1 MKNTSPS
8 KKPVLNRMLS
18 YTKPYMGYLILSF
31 VSAIISV
38 AASLYA
44 PVLVGQ
50 GIDYIIGKDNVDFAA
65 VLPIVIKL
73 CCVVL
78 ISSLFTWVMT
88 VCTNTVSYR
97 TVNDLRRSVYA
108 KINTLP
114 LKYIDSSSRGDI
126 IGRVTVDIE
135 QISDGMLQGFSQF
148 FTGIVTIAG
157 TIIFMLSINVKI
169 AVTVILITPLS
180 LFVAAFITKISHDKF
195 RERSAVQG
203 ELSGCI
209 EELVGSQKIVKAFA
223 YEDRAQEKFEEINSR
238 LYTCGLK
245 AQFYSA
251 LTNPCTRFVNGLV
264 YAATGVFGAISVLEG
279 IASGN
284 PVMSVGQIATFLSYA
299 NQYTKPFNEITGVI
313 TELQAAFA
321 SARRVF
327 AVLDEEPEISDE
339 NGIEVTDS
347 KGSIEIKN
355 VSFSYDPKVPLI
367 QNLNL
372 SVKPGQKI
380 AIVGPTGCG
389 KTTFINLLMRF
400 YDVTEGEILIDG
412 VNIKNMKRK
421 NLRSLYGM
429 VLQDTWIFTGS
440 VKENIA
446 YGRPGASDEEIKNAA
461 STAHAHS
468 FIKRLENGYDTMLS
482 EDGGSLSQGQK
493 QLLSISRVMLTD
505 PPMLILDEATSS
517 IDTMTEQRIQ
527 KAFAKLMKGRTS
539 FIIAHRLST
548 IKDADLILV
557 MKDGNIIEQGRHEEL
572 LEKGGFYS
580 TLYNSQFEQVQQ

>member
-1 MKNTSPS
+1 MT
-8 KKPVLNRMLS
+8 
-18 YTKPYMGYLILSF
+18 
-31 VSAIISV
+31 
-38 AASLYA
+38 LYA
-44 PVLVGQ
+44 PVLIGN
-50 GIDYIIGKDNVDFAA
+50 GIDYIIGEGNVDFGK

-73 CCVVL
+73 CVVVL
-78 ISSLFTWVMT
+78 LSAVFTWVMT

-97 TVNDLRRSVYA
+97 TVNDLRHEVYE
-108 KINTLP
+108 KLNKLP
-114 LKYIDSSSRGDI
+114 LKYIDSTSRGDI

-169 AVTVILITPLS
+169 ALTVILITPLS

-209 EELVGSQKIVKAFA
+209 EEFVGNLKVVKAFA
-223 YEDRAQEKFEEINSR
+223 YEDRAEEKFEEINSR

-264 YAATGVFGAISVLEG
+264 YAATGVFGAVSVLTG
-279 IASGN
+279 IATGN
-284 PVMSVGQIATFLSYA
+284 AVMSVGQIATFLSYA

-313 TELQAAFA
+313 TELQSAFA

-327 AVLDEEPEISDE
+327 AIIDEEPESSDE
-339 NGIEVTDS
+339 NGIDVKTS
-347 KGSIEIKN
+347 KGNIEIKN
-355 VSFSYDPKVPLI
+355 VSFSYNPDVPLI

-372 SVKPGQKI
+372 SVKTGQKI

-412 VNIKNMKRK
+412 VNIKDMKRES
-421 NLRSLYGM
+421 LRSLYGM

-446 YGRPGASDEEIKNAA
+446 YGRPDATDEEIKQAA
-461 STAHAHS
+461 VTAHSHS
-468 FIKRLENGYDTMLS
+468 FIKRLEDGYDTMLS

-505 PPMLILDEATSS
+505 PTMLILDEATSS

-527 KAFAKLMKGRTS
+527 KAFAKLMNGRTS

-557 MKDGNIIEQGRHEEL
+557 MKDGNIIEQGKHEEL
-572 LEKGGFYS
+572 LEKGGFYCN
-580 TLYNSQFEQVQQ
+580 LYNSQFEQTT

>member
-1 MKNTSPS
+1 MKNNTSPD
-8 KKPVLNRMLS
+8 KKPILRRMLS
-18 YTKPYMGYLILSF
+18 YTKPYLGFLILSF
-31 VSAIISV
+31 IAAVISV
-38 AASLYA
+38 AMTLYA
-44 PVLVGQ
+44 PVLVGK
-50 GIDYIIGKDNVDFAA
+50 GVDFIIGKGDVDFDSL
-65 VLPIVIKL
+65 LPVVIKL
-73 CCVVL
+73 CAVVL
-78 ISSLFTWVMT
+78 LSAFFTWIMT
-88 VCTNTVSYR
+88 VCTNTVSYH
-97 TVNDLRRSVYA
+97 TVNDLRRQVYA
-108 KINTLP
+108 KINSLP

-157 TIIFMLSINVKI
+157 TIIFMLSINFKI
-169 AVTVILITPLS
+169 ALVVIFITPLS

-209 EELVGSQKIVKAFA
+209 EELVGNQKIVQAFS
-223 YEDRAQEKFEEINSR
+223 YEERAQEKFEEINGR
-238 LYTCGLK
+238 LYVCGLK

-251 LTNPCTRFVNGLV
+251 LTNPSTRFVNGLV
-264 YAATGVFGAISVLEG
+264 YAATGVFGAISVL
-279 IASGN
+279 SGTSA
-284 PVMSVGQIATFLSYA
+284 MTVGQIATFLSYA

-313 TELQAAFA
+313 TELQSAFA

-327 AVLDEEPEISDE
+327 DILDEEPEASDE
-339 NGIEVTDS
+339 NGLEVTDS
-347 KGSIEIKN
+347 KGNIEIKN
-355 VSFSYDPKVPLI
+355 VSFSYSPDTPLI

-372 SVKPGQKI
+372 SVKSGQKI

-412 VNIKNMKRK
+412 INIKDMKRE

-440 VKENIA
+440 VGENIA
-446 YGRPGASDEEIKNAA
+446 YGRPEAPDDEIREAA
-461 STAHAHS
+461 SMAHAHS

-482 EDGGSLSQGQK
+482 EDGGNLSQGQK
-493 QLLSISRVMLTD
+493 QLLSISRIMLTD

-557 MKDGNIIEQGRHEEL
+557 MKDGNIIEQGNHEEL

-580 TLYNSQFEQVQQ
+580 VLYNSQFEQTASHRE